1 MLCRERVVE
10 ARRLSHGAASKGSLK
25 LSRSGRSQC
34 ILHEVLNECKN
45 MQKHKEENECDL
57 NTRALCCERGCAT
70 ALEDDVFFSTPASL
84 NLTALSLQKASGVEK
99 ELEKVWRLE
108 EMK

>member
-1 MLCRERVVE
+1 
-10 ARRLSHGAASKGSLK
+10 
-25 LSRSGRSQC
+25 
-34 ILHEVLNECKN
+34 

-57 NTRALCCERGCAT
+57 NTRPLCCERRCAT
-70 ALEDDVFFSTPASL
+70 ALEDDVFPTPASL